1 LVDPE
6 MVLECIVRDIVKFER
21 DKLAKWYAT
30 QHLKTDPGVVSV
42 HYLPK
47 NAGEREIRFIEV
59 NKLIADRFTEV
70 LEPIDFGVDMGKKT
84 EHRLL
89 VLDVTPK
96 QWVKIQNQELSI
108 PNSWSLEQEQVFPP
122 SRIRSVK

>member
-1 LVDPE
+1 
-6 MVLECIVRDIVKFER
+6 MMSTVKFDR

-59 NKLIADRFTEV
+59 NKLIADRFTEA
-70 LEPIDFGVDMGKKT
+70 LEPIDFGVDMGKQT

-96 QWVKIQNQELSI
+96 QWDQIRNHKLSI
-108 PNSWSLEQEQVFPP
+108 PSSWSLEQEQVFSAPKV
-122 SRIRSVK
+122 RSVK